1 MKYYCNPL
9 NLPYQ
14 YQFCKSREGNA
25 SVNREA
31 ADPSMILFEGKYYI
45 FPSMTCG
52 FWWSEDLIDWQFHA
66 LKNMPV
72 YDYAPD
78 VRPVG
83 DWLYFCASSHV
94 KGTHYRTKDPFSD
107 IYEKIDGAFPFW
119 DPDLFE
125 DEDGRLYFYW
135 GSSSTQPV
143 CGVELDRETL
153 QPIGERVPLFKN
165 DEDRIGYERRGE
177 DHIPARSS
185 AEKEAMKKYIETQDI
200 PADKKQM
207 ALDYIQD
214 RGYIEGAWMTK
225 HDGRYYLQYG
235 AAGAQFNIY
244 GDGVYVSD
252 KPLGPFTLAK
262 NNPYSYKPGGFLPGA
277 GHGSTM
283 EDQEGAWWHISTM
296 RISINHVF
304 ERRLGLWP
312 AGFDQDKEL
321 FCNQRYGDWVQDLQ
335 KLRKDPW
342 ADPDWMLLSYGK
354 KMTASSSQEGF
365 GPENAADENVR
376 TWWKPG
382 TNLEGEWITLDLGK
396 DYDVRAVQINFAD
409 DHPQVTPPE
418 GTVFTGDIYDNRWI
432 DTVHQPTRWKLEGS
446 LNGENW
452 FVIEDKSETLT
463 DLPHDLIVREGG
475 FACRFV
481 KLTVIAV
488 PYQQVPCVSGL
499 RVFGLGHN
507 EKPKAAHNVEAIYR
521 SDLDVDVSWQGEAE
535 GYVLNWGHEAGKL
548 YHSRMCFQPK
558 GSIGTLT
565 LGQDLY
571 IRVDSFN
578 ESGITEGSVQ
588 KVTR

>member
-1 MKYYCNPL
+1 
-9 NLPYQ
+9 
-14 YQFCKSREGNA
+14 
-25 SVNREA
+25 
-31 ADPSMILFEGKYYI
+31 
-45 FPSMTCG
+45 
-52 FWWSEDLIDWQFHA
+52 
-66 LKNMPV
+66 
-72 YDYAPD
+72 
-78 VRPVG
+78 
-83 DWLYFCASSHV
+83 
-94 KGTHYRTKDPFSD
+94 
-107 IYEKIDGAFPFW
+107 
-119 DPDLFE
+119 
-125 DEDGRLYFYW
+125 
-135 GSSSTQPV
+135 
-143 CGVELDRETL
+143 
-153 QPIGERVPLFKN
+153 
-165 DEDRIGYERRGE
+165 
-177 DHIPARSS
+177 
-185 AEKEAMKKYIETQDI
+185 
-200 PADKKQM
+200 
-207 ALDYIQD
+207 
-214 RGYIEGAWMTK
+214 
-225 HDGRYYLQYG
+225 
-235 AAGAQFNIY
+235 
-244 GDGVYVSD
+244 
-252 KPLGPFTLAK
+252 
-262 NNPYSYKPGGFLPGA
+262 
-277 GHGSTM
+277 
-283 EDQEGAWWHISTM
+283 
-296 RISINHVF
+296 
-304 ERRLGLWP
+304 
-312 AGFDQDKEL
+312 
-321 FCNQRYGDWVQDLQ
+321 
-335 KLRKDPW
+335 
-342 ADPDWMLLSYGK
+342 
-354 KMTASSSQEGF
+354 MTASSSQERF

-507 EKPKAAHNVEAIYR
+507 EKPQAAHNVEAIYR

-535 GYVLNWGHEAGKL
+535 GYVLNWGHEADKL
-548 YHSRMCFQPK
+548 YHSRMCFRPK

-588 KVTR
+588 KVMK